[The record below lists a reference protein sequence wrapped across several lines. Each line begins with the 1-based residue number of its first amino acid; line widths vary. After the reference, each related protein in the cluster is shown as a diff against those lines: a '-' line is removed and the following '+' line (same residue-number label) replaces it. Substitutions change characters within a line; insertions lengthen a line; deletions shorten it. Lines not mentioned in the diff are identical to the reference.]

1 MTGHSEQCLF
11 LSNCATPSRRDT
23 EELRWVELART
34 GDQSAYRWL
43 MDRYRNRTLRLA
55 IHILHNPDDAEDVAQ
70 EAFIKAF
77 REIGDFRET
86 SGFYTWLYRIT
97 VRICYDRLRCSRVK
111 LETSLPDD
119 IAVSHNE
126 DCDARLLVESLLERL
141 SPPIRAAL
149 ALRELEGL
157 DYEEIAKILRVPVGT
172 VRSRLNSAREQFRKL
187 YTKAMKETEDV

>member
-23 EELRWVELART
+23 EEFRWVELAQT

-55 IHILHNPDDAEDVAQ
+55 SHILHNPEDAEDVAQ

-77 REIGDFRET
+77 REIRDFRET

-111 LETSLPDD
+111 LETSLPDNF
-119 IAVSHNE
+119 AVAHNE
-126 DCDARLLVESLLERL
+126 DCDARLLVESLLQRL

-157 DYEEIAKILRVPVGT
+157 DYEEIADILRVPVGT

-187 YTKAMKETEDV
+187 YTMAMKETEDV